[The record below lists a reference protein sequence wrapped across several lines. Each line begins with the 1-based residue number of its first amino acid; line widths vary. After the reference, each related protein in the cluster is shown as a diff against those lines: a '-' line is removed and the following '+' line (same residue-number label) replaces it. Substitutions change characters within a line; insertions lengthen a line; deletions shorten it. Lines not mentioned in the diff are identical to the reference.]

1 MTAVVSVAKP
11 FFRADHV
18 GSLLRPPEVIAAR
31 AALERGEI
39 DAVRLREIEDAAI
52 RDAVAGQERVGLE
65 VVTDGEFR
73 RENWYADFIGRLGG
87 VEIRAA
93 EANPAFAHDPGNTVH
108 YVPKSVVTVAPLR
121 RPEAIAV
128 CDFAFL
134 AGTTARTPKITLPSP
149 SRLHFHGGRRVV
161 STTVYPDIE
170 AFFADVVRAYRAE
183 IADLEAAGCRYI
195 QIDDPLF
202 SYFISDRMRAE
213 IVADGDIP
221 EARLERYVRLI
232 NDCIAARHAETA
244 IGIHV
249 CRGNARSAWIAE
261 GGYERIAEQL
271 FGGLHT
277 DHFLLEYDDDRSG
290 DFEPLRFMPS
300 GRRVVLGLVTSKRG
314 ALEDPDALVRR
325 VEEATKYVAIENL
338 AISPQCGF
346 ASIVEGNIVSR
357 PRDQS
362 AKLRLVVDR
371 RRIWNLA
378 ELSDTLADSRRR
390 RSGAAAS
397 A

>member
-1 MTAVVSVAKP
+1 MSAAATVAKP

-18 GSLLRPPEVIAAR
+18 GSLLRPAEVIAAR

-39 DAVRLREIEDAAI
+39 DAARLRDIEDAAI
-52 RDAVAGQERVGLE
+52 RDAVAGQERAGLG

-93 EANPAFAHDPGNTVH
+93 QANPAFAHDPGNTVH

-121 RPEAIAV
+121 RPEPIAV
-128 CDFAFL
+128 RDFAFL
-134 AGTTARTPKITLPSP
+134 AGTTARTAKITLPSP

-161 STTVYPDIE
+161 SSTVYPDIE

-213 IVADGDIP
+213 IVADGDVP
-221 EARLERYVRLI
+221 EERLERYIRLI
-232 NDCIAARHAETA
+232 NDCIATRRAETA
-244 IGIHV
+244 LGIHV

-271 FGGLHT
+271 FGGLQN

-290 DFEPLRFMPS
+290 DFEPLRFMPA
-300 GRRVVLGLVTSKRG
+300 GKRVVLGLVTSKRG
-314 ALEDPDALVRR
+314 ALEDPDTLVRR
-325 VEEATKYVAIENL
+325 VEEAAQYVALEDL

-346 ASIVEGNIVSR
+346 ASIVEGNIIT
-357 PRDQS
+357 PDDQW
-362 AKLRLVVDR
+362 AKLRLVVETS
-371 RRIWNLA
+371 RRIW
-378 ELSDTLADSRRR
+378 ESS
-390 RSGAAAS
+390 
-397 A
+397 